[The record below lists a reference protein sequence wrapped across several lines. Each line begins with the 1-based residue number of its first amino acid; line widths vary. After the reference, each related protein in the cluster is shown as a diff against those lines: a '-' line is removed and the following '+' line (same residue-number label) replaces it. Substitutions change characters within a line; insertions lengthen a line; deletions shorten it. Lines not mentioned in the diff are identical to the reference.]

1 MKSDFTKSQLE
12 KPDHEIWF
20 HEIPIEKNLQIMKSD
35 FMKPHLKKHQ
45 IVKSDFMKPQLKT
58 TPDHEIRFHE
68 TPIEKTPD
76 HEIPSKQNSRSWN
89 PISWN
94 PTWKK
99 HQVMKSDF
107 MKPQLKT
114 TPDYE
119 IRFSWN
125 PN

>member
-20 HEIPIEKNLQIMKSD
+20 HEIPLEKSLQIMKSD

-68 TPIEKTPD
+68 TPIKNNT
-76 HEIPSKQNSRSWN
+76 RSWN
-89 PISWN
+89 LIPW
-94 PTWKK
+94 
-99 HQVMKSDF
+99 
-107 MKPQLKT
+107 
-114 TPDYE
+114 TPYYTKL
-119 IRFSWN
+119 
-125 PN
+125 

>member
-12 KPDHEIWF
+12 TPDHEIWF
-20 HEIPIEKNLQIMKSD
+20 HEIRIEQNLQIMKSD

-76 HEIPSKQNSRSWN
+76 
-89 PISWN
+89 
-94 PTWKK
+94 
-99 HQVMKSDF
+99 
-107 MKPQLKT
+107 
-114 TPDYE
+114 YE
-119 IRFSWN
+119 IRFHETPIKNNTRSWN
-125 PN
+125 LIPWTPYYTKP